1 MTVPALSPA
10 IALVLRAYPRSWRD
24 RYGAEME
31 SLLQEREPGWRD
43 LLDLAR
49 GGLDAR
55 LHRLVKPPAQLVA
68 AMPRREIA
76 LAVPVPR
83 SYGVVD
89 RQPIGELSRRAFMR
103 RMLGVGAGLLALE
116 FVGGTLAFLWPQIRS
131 GLGARFPVGTLPDIL
146 AEQASFANGWPLAVG
161 AARSFLINVPAAK
174 ELALG
179 HEASVP
185 NPTANQLLA
194 LYRKCPHLGC
204 QVPALCDELK
214 RFTCLCH
221 GSTYN
226 IIGEKLKQGP
236 AQRGMDRFAVLID
249 EQGVVV
255 IDTSQLTDGA
265 LDRQDPTYLTFVD
278 AAPYERK
285 CE

>member
-1 MTVPALSPA
+1 MTALPPAVS
-10 IALVLRAYPRSWRD
+10 LVLRAYPRSWRE

-31 SLLQEREPGWRD
+31 ALLADREPGWRD

-68 AMPRREIA
+68 AMPRREMVM
-76 LAVPVPR
+76 AVPGPR
-83 SYGVVD
+83 PYGVVEK
-89 RQPIGELSRRAFMR
+89 QPIGELSRRAFMR
-103 RMLGVGAGLLALE
+103 RVLGAGAALLSLE
-116 FVGGTLAFLWPQIRS
+116 FVAGSIAFLWPQIRS
-131 GLGARFPVGTLPDIL
+131 GLGSRFPVGTLPDIL
-146 AEQASFANGWPLAVG
+146 VAQPSFANGWPFAVG

-179 HEASVP
+179 REASVT
-185 NPTANQLLA
+185 NPTADQLLA

-204 QVPALCDELK
+204 QVPGLCDELK
-214 RFTCLCH
+214 RFTCRCH

-236 AQRGMDRFAVLID
+236 ATRGMDRFAVLID
-249 EQGVVV
+249 AQGVVV
-255 IDTSQLTDGA
+255 IDTSQLTSGA
-265 LDRQDPTYLTFVD
+265 PDRQEATYLTFID
-278 AAPYERK
+278 AAPYDRK
-285 CE
+285 CR